1 MQNLVVPQSQ
11 ATMAQVHSLV
21 NTRKL
26 PKGLEDVLSE
36 LKELEITGP
45 ALCRYN
51 GPFFCLIP
59 HTRQGERPLSGQD
72 SPDKVVSLLALVC
85 PFLWPSLNTEL
96 ERRGR
101 DCLDVPQMCFY
112 FFLEHN

>member
-26 PKGLEDVLSE
+26 PKGLEDVFSE

-45 ALCRYN
+45 ALS
-51 GPFFCLIP
+51 GTTDLFSA
-59 HTRQGERPLSGQD
+59 LSLTLG
-72 SPDKVVSLLALVC
+72 KV
-85 PFLWPSLNTEL
+85 
-96 ERRGR
+96 RG
-101 DCLDVPQMCFY
+101 L
-112 FFLEHN
+112 